1 MRTINKIIIHCS
13 ATEKEKD
20 FCAADIDRWHKEK
33 GWKCVGYHYVI
44 KLDGTLEKG
53 RGVEEIGA
61 HCRGHNKDSIGICY
75 IGGLVGGRA
84 VDTRTQAQKEAL
96 KDLCLVLKK
105 QYPKAEFYGHRD
117 FESGKECP
125 CFDVCTWVQ
134 DEGI

>member
-1 MRTINKIIIHCS
+1 MRAINKIIIHCS

-20 FCAADIDRWHKEK
+20 FCALDIDRWHKEK

-84 VDTRTQAQKEAL
+84 VDTRTLKQKQAL

-125 CFDVCTWVQ
+125 CFDVRTWVQ